1 MLAKLQKWGN
11 SQGLRFSKTVL
22 EQAQMKVG
30 DEVTISVQGGRI
42 IVEPAT
48 MIRGK
53 YRLKDLVSKMPKNYK
68 AEEVDWGAPAGKEEW

>member
-30 DEVTISVQGGRI
+30 DEVSISVDRRRI
-42 IVEPAT
+42 VIEPAT
-48 MIRGK
+48 QIRGK
-53 YRLKDLVSKMPKNYK
+53 YRLKDLVSKLPKDYR
-68 AEEVDWGAPAGKEEW
+68 AEEVDWGIPSGKEEW